1 MWNRPIHRLRQTHS
15 FAAVPRI
22 KIDSVD
28 KNVTFALGDSGLS
41 FFELLVF
48 EILASSFWANQ
59 KQAISRDFARNNQPN
74 FIEF

>member
-1 MWNRPIHRLRQTHS
+1 MWNRAHTSTATTHS

-28 KNVTFALGDSGLS
+28 KNVTLALETQALS

-48 EILASSFWANQ
+48 EILVSSFWANQ
-59 KQAISRDFARNNQPN
+59 KQAIYRAFARNNQPN